1 LGLLTF
7 SINVSLDGCGDHREG
22 IADDETHAFF
32 TRLMDE
38 GGAMLWGRVTYEMME
53 SYWPAVARGDEE
65 APPAMREWAV
75 KLEAK
80 PKYVVSSTR
89 KDFPWTNSHHIAGDL
104 RTGVQKLKDAT
115 PAGVLLGSGK
125 LATELDRLDLIDEYK
140 FLVHPRIAG
149 HGPTLYRAGCPGRDG
164 SSWSRRSRSA
174 AARLPCTTGARGDS
188 EQPHRA
194 QLAGQRLVGS
204 LLAAQH
210 GVPAARTPSTAG
222 MPSCPSL
229 TLFSASRG
237 SPHRPMDNGQPIR
250 TPSLVAR
257 A

>member
-1 LGLLTF
+1 MGLLTF
-7 SINVSLDGCGDHREG
+7 GINVTLDGCVDHQEG

-53 SYWPAVARGDEE
+53 SYWPAVARGDVE

-89 KDFPWTNSHHIAGDL
+89 KDFPWTNSHNIAGDL

-115 PAGVLLGSGK
+115 PDGVLLGSGK

-140 FLVHPRIAG
+140 
-149 HGPTLYRAGCPGRDG
+149 YCGRDARCRAPTG
-164 SSWSRRSRSA
+164 SPEAVTRL
-174 AARLPCTTGARGDS
+174 RLPQNAACSSPALRSSEVDS
-188 EQPHRA
+188 QHRKSL
-194 QLAGQRLVGS
+194 QL
-204 LLAAQH
+204 
-210 GVPAARTPSTAG
+210 
-222 MPSCPSL
+222 
-229 TLFSASRG
+229 
-237 SPHRPMDNGQPIR
+237 PIR
-250 TPSLVAR
+250 EIQLWSQ
-257 A
+257 